1 MLVHFV
7 NTQKIKFQEKN
18 MSNDNLQERLKQA
31 IKDRD
36 AIDSNIEEIK
46 NEMKKVKINWKNLPI
61 GTVVEG
67 KYGTRAV
74 VFRDPNEPNW
84 GIKLLSLGPNYA
96 FEKVVGASSNFDD
109 VKVCGTFKDFTVEE
123 NK

>member
-31 IKDRD
+31 IKDKD
-36 AIDSNIEEIK
+36 AIDSNIAEIK
-46 NEMKKVKINWKNLPI
+46 NEMKAKKVNWKDLPR
-61 GTVVEG
+61 GTVVEN
-67 KYGTRAV
+67 KYRTRAV
-74 VFRDPNEPNW
+74 VFHDW
-84 GIKLLSLGPNYA
+84 DVTHGGIKLLSLGPNYA

-109 VKVCGTFKDFTVEE
+109 VKVCGMFKDITV
-123 NK
+123 

>member
-1 MLVHFV
+1 
-7 NTQKIKFQEKN
+7 

-31 IKDRD
+31 VKDRD
-36 AIDSNIEEIK
+36 AIDSNIAKIK
-46 NEMKKVKINWKNLPI
+46 NEMKAKNVNWKDLPR
-61 GTVVEG
+61 GTVVEN
-67 KYGTRAV
+67 KYRTRAV
-74 VFRDPNEPNW
+74 VFHDWNETHG

-96 FEKVVGASSNFDD
+96 FQQVVGLLSSFDD